1 MRSSIESITGNFMQC
16 QENSCNIETGML
28 CGMLTSQRR
37 KLILERLKR
46 DGQII
51 AKSLSVELELSED
64 TIRRDLRELA
74 QEGLLQRVHGGAL
87 PASSAIA
94 DFATRQTIASNAK
107 SAIGAAAAR
116 TIEPGSVVIV
126 DGGTTAVQL
135 IRALPQ
141 QLEATI
147 VTHSPSIAVELIAHP
162 NIDVILIGGRLFKH
176 SVVAIGAVTIAGYA
190 QIRADLCFV
199 GVTGLH
205 PDIGLTTGDLEEAHI
220 KRAMIASAGEVTVM
234 TSSEKLLAASSY
246 VIAPISAVSAIITE
260 LSAPIADTQPFER
273 LGISV
278 TRA

>member
-1 MRSSIESITGNFMQC
+1 
-16 QENSCNIETGML
+16 ML
-28 CGMLTSQRR
+28 SAMLTSQRK

-51 AKSLSVELELSED
+51 AKRLSAELELSED

-74 QEGLLQRVHGGAL
+74 ADGLLQRVHGGAL

-94 DFATRQTIASNAK
+94 DFATRQRIAPSAK
-107 SAIGAAAAR
+107 SAIGQAAAR
-116 TIEPGSVVIV
+116 TIERGSIVIV

-135 IRALPQ
+135 VRALPR

-147 VTHSPSIAVELIAHP
+147 VTHSPSIAVELIDHP
-162 NIDVILIGGRLFKH
+162 NIEVILIGGRLFKH
-176 SVVAIGAVTIAGYA
+176 SVVAIGAVTLEGYA

-205 PDIGLTTGDLEEAHI
+205 PEIGLTTGDLEESHI
-220 KRAMIASAGEVTVM
+220 KRAMVASAAEVTVM
-234 TSSEKLLAASSY
+234 ASSEKLLAASSY
-246 VIAPISAVSAIITE
+246 VIAPMAEVGTIITE
-260 LSAPIADTQPFER
+260 QAAPLASTGPFEA

-278 TRA
+278 LRV